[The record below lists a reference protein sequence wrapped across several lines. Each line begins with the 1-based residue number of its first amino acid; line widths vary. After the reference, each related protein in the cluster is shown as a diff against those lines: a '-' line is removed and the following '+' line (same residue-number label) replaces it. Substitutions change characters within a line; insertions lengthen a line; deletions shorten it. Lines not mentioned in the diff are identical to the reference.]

1 MWVEDCV
8 QSGPCATDVL
18 LICGLDC
25 LSDFQASSI
34 QCNVVV
40 LMRSLVLNRSNVR
53 SEWGSC
59 VVQRNVFGLRRSNVL
74 V

>member
-1 MWVEDCV
+1 MWVEDWV
-8 QSGPCATDVL
+8 QSSPCATDVL
-18 LICGLDC
+18 LLLDY
-25 LSDFQASSI
+25 LSDFQGYSI